1 MSTYLNPY
9 LSFRG
14 SAREA
19 MGFYESVLGGTLEIM
34 TFADMG
40 GMGVPDEEAQQV
52 MHSALTVSESVV
64 LMGSDVPSHME
75 LDLQSE
81 GRVRV
86 ALSGDDVDTLRGWFD
101 GLAEGGTVNVPLE
114 KAPWGDWFGD
124 VTDRYGISWMVNI
137 SGGATS

>member
-14 SAREA
+14 EAREA
-19 MGFYESVLGGTLEIM
+19 MGFYASVLGGELQIM

-40 GMGVPDEEAQQV
+40 GMGVPDHEAQQV
-52 MHSALTVSESVV
+52 MHSALTVSDSVI

-75 LDLQSE
+75 ADLGGA
-81 GRVRV
+81 GRIRI
-86 ALSGDDVDTLRGWFD
+86 ALNGDDVDTLRGWFD
-101 GLAEGGTVNVPLE
+101 GLAAAGTVNVPLE

-124 VTDRYGISWMVNI
+124 LTDRYGVDWMVNI
-137 SGGATS
+137 SEGPTD

>member
-14 SAREA
+14 EAREA
-19 MGFYESVLGGTLEIM
+19 MGFYESVLGGKLEVM

-40 GMGVPDEEAQQV
+40 GMGVPDDEAQQV
-52 MHSALTVSESVV
+52 MHSALTVSDSVI

-75 LDLQSE
+75 ADLGSA
-81 GRVRV
+81 GRIRI
-86 ALSGDDVDTLRGWFD
+86 ALNGDDVDTLRGWFD
-101 GLAEGGTVNVPLE
+101 GLAAGGTVNVPLE

-124 VTDRYGISWMVNI
+124 LTDKYGVDWMVNV
-137 SGGATS
+137 SGGATD